1 MTTEGFISQ
10 FAIRMPNGQL
20 YRNMVSPQPVED
32 FSIPSAYRDVMGFLG
47 VGIGTVSAPAVV
59 ESGPA
64 IFTSRGEAEKKLA
77 EIAKQAEVFG
87 VNLYGGTVVERLCTP
102 FTSHDPAVQ
111 FGREIAD
118 WALRQGDN
126 L

>member
-1 MTTEGFISQ
+1 MTDDFIHQ

-20 YRNMVSPQPVED
+20 YRNVVSPPPVED
-32 FSIPSAYRDVMGFLG
+32 FSIPSAYRDVLGFFG
-47 VGIGTVSAPAVV
+47 VAGSVQPTQVVV

-64 IFTSRGEAEKKLA
+64 IFTTREEAEKKLA
-77 EIAKQAEVFG
+77 EIAKQAEAFG

-111 FGREIAD
+111 FGREIAE
-118 WALRQGDN
+118 WALKQGDN